1 MLVALYR
8 ATFTSN
14 HVSSHLVMT
23 QGPIPAPELKVQKW
37 LNTDQHLRLESLRGR
52 VVAIF
57 AFQMLCPACVENSIP
72 QAKKV
77 HAMFEKHDLQV
88 LGLHTVFE
96 HHHAMTEVSLTAFLY
111 EYRVAFPVAI
121 DQPSENIEDNP
132 IPQTMRE
139 YQTGGTPSLLLI
151 DRQGNLRK
159 HKMGH
164 EDDLVLG
171 AELMSLLNET

>member
-1 MLVALYR
+1 
-8 ATFTSN
+8 
-14 HVSSHLVMT
+14 MT

-57 AFQMLCPACVENSIP
+57 AFQMLCPACV
-72 QAKKV
+72 
-77 HAMFEKHDLQV
+77 
-88 LGLHTVFE
+88 
-96 HHHAMTEVSLTAFLY
+96 
-111 EYRVAFPVAI
+111 
-121 DQPSENIEDNP
+121 SENIEDNP